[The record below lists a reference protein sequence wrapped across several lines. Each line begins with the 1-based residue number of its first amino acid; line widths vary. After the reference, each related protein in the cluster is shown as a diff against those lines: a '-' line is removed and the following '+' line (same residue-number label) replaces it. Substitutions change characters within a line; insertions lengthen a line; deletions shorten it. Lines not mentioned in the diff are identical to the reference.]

1 MQHHEHPLPPS
12 LATLPNRPTCPA
24 QIGPAHPAPLPI
36 LRLPNSQVEGPSQIA
51 RRSDMD
57 MNGHIN
63 NAVYLAWALES
74 VPQDIY
80 DNYTLFEVGFM
91 VTFD

>member
-1 MQHHEHPLPPS
+1 
-12 LATLPNRPTCPA
+12 
-24 QIGPAHPAPLPI
+24 
-36 LRLPNSQVEGPSQIA
+36 
-51 RRSDMD
+51 MD

-80 DNYTLFEVGFM
+80 DNYTLFEVGGYGY
-91 VTFD
+91 V

>member
-1 MQHHEHPLPPS
+1 
-12 LATLPNRPTCPA
+12 
-24 QIGPAHPAPLPI
+24 
-36 LRLPNSQVEGPSQIA
+36 
-51 RRSDMD
+51 

-80 DNYTLFEVGFM
+80 DNYTLFEVRFTAMFELSQIPSLTLGLI
-91 VTFD
+91 VPPLSTWDDADVLVRKTLLSPSEAAPS